1 MARSKRSKTS
11 ASDDVVDGVAY
22 EKVSPDN
29 AGDQAPEMS
38 AGAGKDQTTATA
50 DAKAG
55 HAANGMTRF
64 GLAMAMCAMLLAGVA
79 LGVSAYLYYDMAG
92 AAKARDSASDASRT
106 AIMASIEDMTT
117 RLAKAD
123 ESLRDLT
130 GRLATAETVLAA
142 QEAETDK
149 LEQRLV
155 TRLDQA
161 NDARQGEVEAI
172 RDRLAIN
179 EEQLANVISGAMP
192 PSPASGDAQ
201 PVDKAP
207 AITQVP
213 RVNTDMAASLPA
225 GITPDD
231 QLAAVL
237 VMALL
242 ADDAAGRPLD
252 RWLPALSVY
261 DERLDQKENADAS
274 ALVKQVIAE
283 IKAAPASNSA
293 LLDEADGLVAAM
305 AMAVNEAGEDAGF
318 IERTISS
325 MAKMVR
331 LRSVSADGD
340 DARGQLTRFE
350 AAVNNRDLG
359 AAADIAVI
367 WKGPQVAGLESWQ
380 AQARSRMRL
389 DLALADLVTIVLAGL
404 TIEETDGVGS
414 VKAQN

>member
-1 MARSKRSKTS
+1 
-11 ASDDVVDGVAY
+11 
-22 EKVSPDN
+22 
-29 AGDQAPEMS
+29 
-38 AGAGKDQTTATA
+38 
-50 DAKAG
+50 
-55 HAANGMTRF
+55 
-64 GLAMAMCAMLLAGVA
+64 
-79 LGVSAYLYYDMAG
+79 
-92 AAKARDSASDASRT
+92 
-106 AIMASIEDMTT
+106 
-117 RLAKAD
+117 
-123 ESLRDLT
+123 
-130 GRLATAETVLAA
+130 
-142 QEAETDK
+142 
-149 LEQRLV
+149 
-155 TRLDQA
+155 
-161 NDARQGEVEAI
+161 
-172 RDRLAIN
+172 
-179 EEQLANVISGAMP
+179 MP

-207 AITQVP
+207 ATTQAP

-261 DERLDQKENADAS
+261 DERLDQKENANAS

-404 TIEETDGVGS
+404 TIEETGDAGS

>member
-79 LGVSAYLYYDMAG
+79 LGVSAYLYYDMVG

-117 RLAKAD
+117 RLTKAD

-130 GRLATAETVLAA
+130 GRLATAEAALAA

-192 PSPASGDAQ
+192 PSPVSGDAQ

-207 AITQVP
+207 ATTQVP

-404 TIEETDGVGS
+404 TIEETGDAGS